1 MCSTCFSLSRLNP
14 KILCALAVS
23 LVTGSYAQT
32 GPTNIYGA
40 PFILVATNSSG
51 IELFGL
57 TSDAQGRVYAGNNSN
72 GDPGIPVQRF
82 DPASFTGVPVALQDF
97 GPACP
102 DADGITFGNGLVF
115 VADMGAGVLAVAAS
129 GTSSVF
135 LPGVAENATGSP
147 LAYRPA
153 DGHIFVGLGGLTG
166 ILRIDEYSNTGAFVR
181 SHATGTDVETMTFDE
196 QSGLIYYAAFGS
208 AIRALDPNTD
218 EDRLTANV
226 DGTIDGALAF
236 DPISQRLFVGTA
248 NGSNPGFVETVE
260 VSTGTV
266 SPFASGFSQALGV
279 LREPVSGN
287 LYFLEYNK
295 LYMLSK
301 TNVNQAIP
309 PIGLAISLSN
319 SVARTT
325 WQVVS
330 GNSYQLQ
337 FTPRL
342 VPATWTNA
350 GPILTAVLNRLD
362 LLDTSATNSPRFYR
376 AVLLP

>member
-1 MCSTCFSLSRLNP
+1 MAPCVQ
-14 KILCALAVS
+14 A
-23 LVTGSYAQT
+23 
-32 GPTNIYGA
+32 GPTSINGA
-40 PFILVATNSSG
+40 PFILVASNPSG
-51 IELFGL
+51 IELCVL

-82 DPASFTGVPVALQDF
+82 DPASFSGVPVAFQDF

-102 DADGITFGNGLVF
+102 DADGLTFGNGSIF
-115 VADMGAGVLAVAAS
+115 VANMDAGVLAVAAS

-135 LPGVAENATGSP
+135 VAGVAENGTGSP
-147 LAYRPA
+147 LVYRPA
-153 DGHIFVGLGGLTG
+153 DGHLFVGLGGLTG

-181 SHATGTDVETMTFDE
+181 SHATGTDVETMTFDA

-218 EDRLTANV
+218 ADRLVANV

-248 NGSNPGFVETVE
+248 NGSNPGLVETVE

-266 SPFASGFSQALGV
+266 SPFASGFSHALGV

-287 LYFLEYNK
+287 LYFLDFNK

-319 SVARTT
+319 SIARTT

-337 FTPRL
+337 VTPRL
-342 VPATWTNA
+342 VPSTWSNV
-350 GPILTAVLNRLD
+350 GPILIAVSNRLD